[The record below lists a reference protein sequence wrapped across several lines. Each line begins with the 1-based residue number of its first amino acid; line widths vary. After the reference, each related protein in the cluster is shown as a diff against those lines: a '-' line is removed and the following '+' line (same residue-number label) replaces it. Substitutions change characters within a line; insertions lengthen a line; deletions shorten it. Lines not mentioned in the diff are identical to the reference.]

1 MINIIKTAII
11 TIIISF
17 ISGLLLEYYKNLA
30 PRILCNIR
38 NGIPLEINNK
48 KICTYIITVNNAS
61 NKTIHELT
69 LNIQGSQNNLKS
81 ADAKIT
87 KGLKFDSSIKDNIL
101 DVYIPFLSKGDE
113 FSVTVYVENQ
123 YGVYNKPVIAIRS
136 PENFKE
142 IDSVEQKGILS
153 LLFNIP
159 KNINKVIS
167 KTMKNNETI
176 VSNKKDDFTTVM
188 NKAPGAKKTIN
199 KENRE
204 VLHRN
209 KKPSKNK
216 KAMIAIVSI
225 ILVISIGV
233 LGGFYF
239 QEMSTN
245 TQTPDTKTNV
255 QKQSTDATESAD
267 GTTKNTGVKSSTS
280 TGGTTKNT
288 GAKTSTDGTNENT
301 DAKASTSG
309 TTGNTDTKTSTGGT
323 TGSTDTKTS
332 TGGTTGSTDT
342 KTSTGGTTGSTDTK
356 TSTSGTT
363 GSTDTKT
370 STGGTTGSTDTKT
383 STSGITGSTNTKT
396 STSGTTGSTDT
407 KTSTGGIT
415 GSTDTNTS
423 TSGNTSN

>member
-1 MINIIKTAII
+1 MINIIKTTII

-38 NGIPLEINNK
+38 NGIPLELNNK
-48 KICTYIITVNNAS
+48 KICTYILTVRNIS

-69 LNIQGSQNNLKS
+69 LNIQGSQNNLKVG
-81 ADAKIT
+81 DAKIT

-101 DVYIPFLSKGDE
+101 DVYIPFLSKHDE
-113 FSVTVYVENQ
+113 FSVTLYVENQ
-123 YGVYNKPVIAIRS
+123 YGVYNKPVVTIRS
-136 PENFKE
+136 PENFRE
-142 IDSVEQKGILS
+142 VDSVEQKGILS

-159 KNINKVIS
+159 KNINKVVS

-176 VSNKKDDFTTVM
+176 VSNKKGDFTTVM
-188 NKAPGAKKTIN
+188 NKSPGAKKTIN

-204 VLHRN
+204 ILHRS
-209 KKPSKNK
+209 KKLSKNK

-245 TQTPDTKTNV
+245 TQTPNTKTNV

-342 KTSTGGTTGSTDTK
+342 KTST
-356 TSTSGTT
+356 
-363 GSTDTKT
+363 
-370 STGGTTGSTDTKT
+370 
-383 STSGITGSTNTKT
+383 SGITGSTNTKT

-407 KTSTGGIT
+407 KTST
-415 GSTDTNTS
+415 
-423 TSGNTSN
+423 SGNTSN